1 MEKIIVEGGNKLS
14 GEVNISLA
22 KNSILPIIVASLL
35 SRDEIIIQE
44 APMLEDV
51 VVLTNLLKVMNC
63 KVELDQE
70 NNLKINAANIDL
82 IDMNSELIRKMRAS
96 FLIMGPYY
104 LDLEDVECHYQEDVI
119 LVQDL

>member
-35 SRDEIIIQE
+35 SEDDIIIQE

-51 VVLTNLLKVMNC
+51 IVLTDLLVCYEYNWC
-63 KVELDQE
+63 SYY
-70 NNLKINAANIDL
+70 KIISCIISNIAYV
-82 IDMNSELIRKMRAS
+82 NSCVV
-96 FLIMGPYY
+96 F
-104 LDLEDVECHYQEDVI
+104 
-119 LVQDL
+119 